1 VIEGGRPENGPRE
14 HEKDD
19 PGRVWQGFWNFA
31 TRTQITLTTDIK
43 DILLALR
50 SKKAECS
57 HLGALEAGIPC
68 EQTVNIS
75 QN

>member
-50 SKKAECS
+50 SKKLSAHIS
-57 HLGALEAGIPC
+57 GHWRLAYL
-68 EQTVNIS
+68 VNKL
-75 QN
+75 